1 MLANKMF
8 ILFTIYY
15 NLISFKSNLNIKYYS
30 SWKYYLQA
38 KEKKKKRFSPKN
50 RNFFPDENL
59 K

>member
-38 KEKKKKRFSPKN
+38 KEKKKKDFLQKTEISFLMRI
-50 RNFFPDENL
+50 
-59 K
+59 